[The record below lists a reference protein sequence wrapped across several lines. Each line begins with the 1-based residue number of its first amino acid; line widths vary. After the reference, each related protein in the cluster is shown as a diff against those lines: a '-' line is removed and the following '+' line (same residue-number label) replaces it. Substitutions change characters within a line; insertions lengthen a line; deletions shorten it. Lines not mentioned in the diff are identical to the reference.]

1 MKKKEDIPF
10 HFSFYDRSAI
20 TPPVLSDYNP
30 TRYEAFF
37 FGGKDL
43 RIYPVADVPG
53 TFGGHV
59 EIIPYPGYKNPFTS
73 ERELDLFDIP
83 HLINGM
89 AYSWDI
95 FFKFCPFSAIMWA
108 MSLEYY
114 IGPWEEN
121 EMQDAACSIH
131 SLKQT
136 AYKKSLILIKRN
148 PPILRNKRI
157 SGLFS
162 NVLRDAIHAT
172 NDEKRISAR
181 HLLDTHLLDYQGGGA
196 PNILNRQQNKLALEI
211 LKELAEYFCSNVF
224 SKAKSNELSVC
235 ELRQSISSMN
245 ALADSIKQ
253 NGDIR
258 LRNLSKEAIILLLK
272 SPKDQ
277 FVPYLV
283 KAELDK
289 IPKTFQN
296 SGIPLSGSSEK

>member
-121 EMQDAACSIH
+121 EIPDGACNIH

-136 AYKKSLILIKRN
+136 AYKKSLILVNSK
-148 PPILRNKRI
+148 LRMVQNKRI
-157 SGLFS
+157 SGRFS
-162 NVLRDAIHAT
+162 NALRDAIHAT
-172 NDEKRISAR
+172 
-181 HLLDTHLLDYQGGGA
+181 
-196 PNILNRQQNKLALEI
+196 
-211 LKELAEYFCSNVF
+211 
-224 SKAKSNELSVC
+224 
-235 ELRQSISSMN
+235 
-245 ALADSIKQ
+245 
-253 NGDIR
+253 
-258 LRNLSKEAIILLLK
+258 
-272 SPKDQ
+272 
-277 FVPYLV
+277 
-283 KAELDK
+283 KAED
-289 IPKTFQN
+289 
-296 SGIPLSGSSEK
+296 GIRSRRLFDTQL